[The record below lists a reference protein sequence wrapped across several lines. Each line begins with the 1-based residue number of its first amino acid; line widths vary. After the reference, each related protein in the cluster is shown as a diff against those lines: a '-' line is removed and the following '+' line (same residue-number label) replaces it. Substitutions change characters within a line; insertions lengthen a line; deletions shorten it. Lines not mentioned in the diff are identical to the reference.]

1 LESITGLRGAADEA
15 VFNTPIMSIQKTQNF
30 TLISYTFKELEK
42 NAHGNSYGQKLE
54 HFSNREECKLQ
65 IFTLFWPETF

>member
-42 NAHGNSYGQKLE
+42 NAHGNSYLAK
-54 HFSNREECKLQ
+54 N
-65 IFTLFWPETF
+65 